1 MQEDQIKQVLEKVA
15 AGGMSAE
22 EGVRLITGAA
32 GYENLGHTRLDTDR
46 RRRRG
51 VSEAIFCQGKTAEQ
65 VLAIVD
71 TLDRCGQSILC
82 TRVSAEMAQFIF
94 SQRSDLEYSAAARL
108 LYKRNEPGEPGLGPV
123 AVVTAGTSDI
133 PVAEEAALCAEIWG
147 NEVFRIFDVG
157 VAGIHRLM
165 SVENELHKA
174 SVVIVAAG
182 MEGAL
187 PSVVAGLV
195 KAPVIAVPTS
205 IGYGASFGGLAAVL
219 GMLNSCSGGLAT
231 VNIDNGFGA
240 ALLAHMIVHPH
251 IQKKH

>member
-1 MQEDQIKQVLEKVA
+1 MQEQQMMQLLQSVA
-15 AGGMSAE
+15 EGKLTPE
-22 EGVRLITGAA
+22 EAQQQLPSAA
-32 GYENLGHTRLDTDR
+32 GYEDLGHTRLDTDR

-65 VLAIVD
+65 VVAIVER
-71 TLDRCGQSILC
+71 LDGCGQTVLC
-82 TRVSAEMAQFIF
+82 TRVTPEMAQTVRARFP
-94 SQRSDLEYSAAARL
+94 SLEYSPSARL
-108 LYKRNEPGEPGLGPV
+108 LYKMNEPGKTGLGPI

-133 PVAEEAALCAEIWG
+133 PVAEEAAICAEVWG
-147 NEVFRIFDVG
+147 NQVLRIFDVG
-157 VAGIHRLM
+157 VAGIHRLLA
-165 SVENELHKA
+165 VEPELNRA
-174 SVVIVAAG
+174 AVVIVAAG

-240 ALLAHMIVHPH
+240 ALIAHMIVHPH
-251 IQKKH
+251 LQS